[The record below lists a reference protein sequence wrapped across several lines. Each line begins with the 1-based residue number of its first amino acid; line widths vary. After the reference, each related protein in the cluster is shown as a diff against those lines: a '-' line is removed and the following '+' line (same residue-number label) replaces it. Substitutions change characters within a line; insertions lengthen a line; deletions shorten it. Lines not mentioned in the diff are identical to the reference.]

1 MRVTTGMMLGS
12 YLKNLNNNL
21 SGLSRLQKQLAAGK
35 RITKPSDDPIGVI
48 SGMQTRV
55 KLYKSDQY
63 KKNVEK
69 ALTWLEQTESS
80 VLELNEMIKAAY
92 EKTVNMASD
101 TMSAEDKE
109 ATAQFIGQLRDHMIS
124 IGNTKSG
131 DKYIFGGHNVNS
143 TPFLADGTG
152 GILYNGLDLTDA
164 QDAAL
169 IAEDQAA
176 IEYEIGFDASMSIST
191 TGTQLFGMGGNNVYS
206 VLNGLYDALMAD
218 APAHEVSAFITKLQN
233 CQTNT
238 LSVAASIGGRVSRL
252 ELIQNRFET
261 NILMY
266 TALQSKIED
275 IDLAQV
281 TMNYK
286 MAEAVY
292 TASLQIGAQII
303 QPSLVNFLN

>member
-176 IEYEIGFDASMSIST
+176 IEYEIGFDASMSISRPVRSFLAWVET
-191 TGTQLFGMGGNNVYS
+191 M
-206 VLNGLYDALMAD
+206 
-218 APAHEVSAFITKLQN
+218 FIR
-233 CQTNT
+233 C
-238 LSVAASIGGRVSRL
+238 
-252 ELIQNRFET
+252 
-261 NILMY
+261 
-266 TALQSKIED
+266 
-275 IDLAQV
+275 
-281 TMNYK
+281 
-286 MAEAVY
+286 
-292 TASLQIGAQII
+292 
-303 QPSLVNFLN
+303 

>member
-1 MRVTTGMMLGS
+1 
-12 YLKNLNNNL
+12 
-21 SGLSRLQKQLAAGK
+21 
-35 RITKPSDDPIGVI
+35 
-48 SGMQTRV
+48 
-55 KLYKSDQY
+55 
-63 KKNVEK
+63 
-69 ALTWLEQTESS
+69 
-80 VLELNEMIKAAY
+80 
-92 EKTVNMASD
+92 
-101 TMSAEDKE
+101 
-109 ATAQFIGQLRDHMIS
+109 
-124 IGNTKSG
+124 
-131 DKYIFGGHNVNS
+131 
-143 TPFLADGTG
+143 
-152 GILYNGLDLTDA
+152 
-164 QDAAL
+164 
-169 IAEDQAA
+169 
-176 IEYEIGFDASMSIST
+176 
-191 TGTQLFGMGGNNVYS
+191 MGGNNVYS

-292 TASLQIGAQII
+292 TAYSCKSAPKSFSRLW
-303 QPSLVNFLN
+303 